1 MSLTMKIPKMKD
13 DILKEEIVELEPGP
27 ALGLDESD
35 LFPADGPLPISLD
48 DTAEDAEA
56 SAGEA
61 VADAEP
67 EEEATPIATRE
78 TRETEFFPGNILAKY
93 FREIGGSPRLT
104 KEDEVRLAQEIE
116 RCRNLI
122 RDLVISVPFTAQKLL
137 ALTDEL
143 KAGQVNIYEITS
155 RVERGDSET
164 RKQEEIRR
172 MIALLTRLR
181 TSIQDLDTLK
191 AQAASRK
198 MGPVAR
204 ANLKAHVDRG
214 QARIGKHLGEIH
226 LSETYVKSL
235 VDELR
240 EIADAYE
247 RGQKYSQAKVRAL
260 TGCTPEKLRAKLLEG
275 DQTYRELEEAKNQ
288 FIVANLKLV
297 IAIAKNFKT
306 RDVDF
311 IDLVQEGNL
320 GLIRA
325 VEKFDWRKGYKF
337 STYALWWIRQAVT
350 RAIHD
355 QSRTI
360 RIPNHMNETIVKY
373 NKIFA
378 SLTQQLGREPTPDEV
393 SRKINLSP
401 EKVQAI
407 IRAVQTPLSLQ
418 LPVGSNDEVS
428 LENFIDDKKVEPPST
443 ALDQD
448 RLHRLAKQSLETL
461 TERERKIL
469 EWRFG
474 FDGAQEHSLEE
485 IGQKLNLSRERIRQL
500 EMRAIKKLR
509 HPAYRKRW
517 LEFIEN

>member
-1 MSLTMKIPKMKD
+1 MKIPKMKD
-13 DILKEEIVELEPGP
+13 ELLKEELVELDAGP

-35 LFPADGPLPISLD
+35 NFPGDGPLPVPLD
-48 DTAEDAEA
+48 ETAEDT
-56 SAGEA
+56 EA
-61 VADAEP
+61 VAADAAAEAEP
-67 EEEATPIATRE
+67 EEEAPVARGRE

-164 RKQEEIRR
+164 RKEEEIRR
-172 MIALLTRLR
+172 MIALLARLR
-181 TSIQDLDTLK
+181 TAIQDLNTLH
-191 AQAASRK
+191 AQAARRK
-198 MGPVAR
+198 MGPIAR
-204 ANLKAHVDRG
+204 ANFKTQIDKG
-214 QARIGKHLGEIH
+214 QARIGKHLGDIQ

-247 RGQKYSQAKVRAL
+247 RGQKYSQAKVRSL
-260 TGCTPEKLRAKLLEG
+260 TGCSPEKLRAKLLEA
-275 DQTYRELEEAKNQ
+275 DQTYRELEDAKNQ

-378 SLTQQLGREPTPDEV
+378 SLTQQLGREPTADEV

-448 RLHRLAKQSLETL
+448 RLHMLAKQSLETL
-461 TERERKIL
+461 TDRERKIL

-485 IGQKLNLSRERIRQL
+485 IGQKLGLSRERIRQL

>member
-1 MSLTMKIPKMKD
+1 MKITKVSPKD
-13 DILKEEIVELEPGP
+13 DIVKSDAADLEALPQLGIEDELYNGDTQIPVH
-27 ALGLDESD
+27 LDET
-35 LFPADGPLPISLD
+35 PEEVSL
-48 DTAEDAEA
+48 APDAEA
-56 SAGEA
+56 QVPETE
-61 VADAEP
+61 DEP
-67 EEEATPIATRE
+67 ALVDEQE

-116 RCRNLI
+116 RCRNVI
-122 RDLVISVPFTAQKLL
+122 RDLVIGVPYTAQKLL

-155 RVERGDSET
+155 RVERGDSES
-164 RKQEEIRR
+164 RKLEETRR
-172 MIALLTRLR
+172 MIVLLGRLR
-181 TSIQDLDTLK
+181 TSLHEVETLRTQLARRRMGPIARTELK
-191 AQAASRK
+191 AQIEK
-198 MGPVAR
+198 
-204 ANLKAHVDRG
+204 G
-214 QARIGKHLGEIH
+214 QARVRRHLGDIG
-226 LSETYVKSL
+226 LAETYVKSL
-235 VDELR
+235 VEELR
-240 EIADAYE
+240 KIAVAHAQGE
-247 RGQKYSQAKVRAL
+247 KYSRANVKAL
-260 TGCTPEKLRAKLLEG
+260 TGLAPEKLRAELAEA

-373 NKIFA
+373 NKVFA
-378 SLTQQLGREPTPDEV
+378 SLTQQLGREPTPEEV
-393 SRKINLSP
+393 SKKINLSP
-401 EKVQAI
+401 DKVQAI

-418 LPVGSNDEVS
+418 LPVGNNEEVS
-428 LENFIDDKKVEPPST
+428 LENFIDDKRVEPPST

-448 RLHRLAKQSLETL
+448 RLLRLAKQSLDTL
-461 TERERKIL
+461 SERERKIL
-469 EWRFG
+469 QWRFG
-474 FDGAQEHSLEE
+474 FDGSPEHSLEE
-485 IGQKLNLSRERIRQL
+485 IGQKLGLSRERIRQL

-509 HPAYRKRW
+509 HPACRRRW
-517 LEFIEN
+517 LEFVEN

>member
-1 MSLTMKIPKMKD
+1 MKIGKLKD
-13 DILKEEIVELEPGP
+13 ELVKEELVELESGP
-27 ALGLDESD
+27 SLLLEEEGLFAPEATLPIALDEGAEEPD
-35 LFPADGPLPISLD
+35 LAQADSS
-48 DTAEDAEA
+48 TET
-56 SAGEA
+56 
-61 VADAEP
+61 AEP
-67 EEEATPIATRE
+67 EEEPAAAPERE
-78 TRETEFFPGNILAKY
+78 VRETEFFPGNILAKY

-116 RCRNLI
+116 RCRNVI
-122 RDLVISVPFTAQKLL
+122 RDLVIDVPYTANKLL

-143 KAGQVNIYEITS
+143 KAAQVNIYEITS

-164 RKQEEIRR
+164 RKLEESRR
-172 MIALLTRLR
+172 MVTLLARLR
-181 TSIQDLDTLK
+181 TVIQEVEGFKTQLARRRTS
-191 AQAASRK
+191 QAAR
-198 MGPVAR
+198 V
-204 ANLKAHVDRG
+204 NLKVQIERG
-214 QARIGKHLGEIH
+214 EARIRKYLGEIN

-235 VDELR
+235 VEELR
-240 EIADAYE
+240 GIATNRE
-247 RGQKYSQAKVRAL
+247 KYSQARVRTL
-260 TGCTPEKLRAKLLEG
+260 TGCTPEKLRARLR
-275 DQTYRELEEAKNQ
+275 DADRTYRELEEAKNQ

-393 SRKINLSP
+393 SKKINLSP

-448 RLHRLAKQSLETL
+448 RLLKLAKQSLETL
-461 TERERKIL
+461 SDRERKIL

-474 FDGAQEHSLEE
+474 FDGAPEHSLEE
-485 IGQKLNLSRERIRQL
+485 IGQKLGLSRERIRQL

-517 LEFIEN
+517 LEFVEN

>member
-1 MSLTMKIPKMKD
+1 MKIPKMKD
-13 DILKEEIVELEPGP
+13 EILKEELVELDAGP
-27 ALGLDESD
+27 AMGLDEVD
-35 LFPADGPLPISLD
+35 LFPSDRPLPIPLD
-48 DTAEDAEA
+48 DASEEVEPVPAETTAE
-56 SAGEA
+56 
-61 VADAEP
+61 AEP
-67 EEEATPIATRE
+67 EEEARPHPARE
-78 TRETEFFPGNILAKY
+78 PRETEFFPGNILAKY

-155 RVERGDSET
+155 RVERGDSEQ
-164 RKQEEIRR
+164 RKLEESRR
-172 MIALLTRLR
+172 MIALLARLR
-181 TSIQDLDTLK
+181 GSIQEVDALK
-191 AQAASRK
+191 SQLLRKK
-198 MGPVAR
+198 MGPAMR
-204 ANLKAHVDRG
+204 DHLKEQIEKER
-214 QARIGKHLGEIH
+214 ARIRKHLNDIQ

-240 EIADAYE
+240 DIAESYE
-247 RGQKYSQAKVRAL
+247 RGQKYSQAKVRSL
-260 TGCTPEKLRAKLLEG
+260 TGCTPEKLRAQLREA

-378 SLTQQLGREPTPDEV
+378 SLTQQLGREPTPEEV

-448 RLHRLAKQSLETL
+448 RLHKLAKQSLQTL
-461 TERERKIL
+461 TDRERKIL

-485 IGQKLNLSRERIRQL
+485 IGQKLGLSRERIRQL

>member
-1 MSLTMKIPKMKD
+1 MKIPKMKD
-13 DILKEEIVELEPGP
+13 ELLKQESVELDPGP

-48 DTAEDAEA
+48 DTSEDAETP
-56 SAGEA
+56 AGDA
-61 VADAEP
+61 TADAEP
-67 EEEATPIATRE
+67 EEEVAPSVTRE
-78 TRETEFFPGNILAKY
+78 ARETEFFPGNILAKY

-104 KEDEVRLAQEIE
+104 KDDEVRLAQEIE

-137 ALTDEL
+137 ALTEEL
-143 KAGQVNIYEITS
+143 KAGQVNIYEITC

-181 TSIQDLDTLK
+181 ASIQELDTIK
-191 AQAASRK
+191 ARAAGRK

-204 ANLKAHVDRG
+204 ANLKVLVDRG
-214 QARIGKHLGEIH
+214 QAKIGRHLGEIH

-247 RGQKYSQAKVRAL
+247 RGHKYSQAKVHGL
-260 TGCTPEKLRAKLLEG
+260 TGCTPDKLRAKLLEA
-275 DQTYRELEEAKNQ
+275 DQTYRELEEAKNH

-378 SLTQQLGREPTPDEV
+378 SLTQQLGREPTPEEV

>member
-1 MSLTMKIPKMKD
+1 MKISKVIPKD
-13 DILKEEIVELEPGP
+13 DIVKSDPVDLEPLPRLGIEEELYHGDTPIP
-27 ALGLDESD
+27 ALLLDEAPEEVG
-35 LFPADGPLPISLD
+35 LAPGTGTEVPE
-48 DTAEDAEA
+48 AED
-56 SAGEA
+56 
-61 VADAEP
+61 EP
-67 EEEATPIATRE
+67 ALVETQE

-104 KEDEVRLAQEIE
+104 KDDEVRLAQEIE
-116 RCRNLI
+116 RCRNVT
-122 RDLVISVPFTAQKLL
+122 RDLVIGVPYTAQKLL
-137 ALTDEL
+137 ALTDEI

-164 RKQEEIRR
+164 RKLEEGRR
-172 MIALLTRLR
+172 MTTLLVRLSTALHEVEVLQPQLTRKR
-181 TSIQDLDTLK
+181 MGPITRNELK
-191 AQAASRK
+191 AQIEK
-198 MGPVAR
+198 GEAR
-204 ANLKAHVDRG
+204 VRRYLV
-214 QARIGKHLGEIH
+214 EIEI
-226 LSETYVKSL
+226 SETYVKSL
-235 VDELR
+235 VEELR
-240 EIADAYE
+240 KITVAHA
-247 RGQKYSQAKVRAL
+247 RGEKYSRAKVKTL
-260 TGCTPEKLRAKLLEG
+260 TGLTPEKLRGELAKA

-378 SLTQQLGREPTPDEV
+378 SLTQQLGREPTPEEV
-393 SRKINLSP
+393 SKKINLSP
-401 EKVQAI
+401 DKVQAI

-418 LPVGSNDEVS
+418 LPVGNNEEVS
-428 LENFIDDKKVEPPST
+428 LENFIDDKRVEPPST

-448 RLHRLAKQSLETL
+448 RLLRLAKQSLETL
-461 TERERKIL
+461 SERERRIL
-469 EWRFG
+469 QWRFG
-474 FDGAQEHSLEE
+474 FDGSPEHSLEE

-509 HPAYRKRW
+509 HPACRKRW
-517 LEFIEN
+517 LEFVEN